1 MQEAL
6 AKFWVE
12 LGSIEYEYECPCG
25 QTVTPTKSGTLR
37 ILKNDGTDEYR
48 PTCLNCGQRVR
59 KSGETDL
66 PHDRPTQPKGAWKQV
81 QLGDYTCSCGKL
93 ITPTTCLWSREENYK
108 DAIKYHRPL
117 CQCGRVG
124 HGYYRTEPIS
134 PERMQRARQH
144 FEQRVR
150 EAAEAS
156 QIKPDVQEER
166 AIQSEP
172 TWMSKISHILNNEA
186 VKEELTLGF
195 IALAIAAPILIFWH
209 WK

>member
-1 MQEAL
+1 
-6 AKFWVE
+6 
-12 LGSIEYEYECPCG
+12 
-25 QTVTPTKSGTLR
+25 
-37 ILKNDGTDEYR
+37 
-48 PTCLNCGQRVR
+48 
-59 KSGETDL
+59 
-66 PHDRPTQPKGAWKQV
+66 
-81 QLGDYTCSCGKL
+81 
-93 ITPTTCLWSREENYK
+93 
-108 DAIKYHRPL
+108 
-117 CQCGRVG
+117 
-124 HGYYRTEPIS
+124 
-134 PERMQRARQH
+134 
-144 FEQRVR
+144 VR